1 VFRAHAN
8 AQCVRCHEA
17 GGEGY
22 QAGPVLAGIAT
33 RATPEYLLESLI
45 DPSRQIADGFAT
57 ISLVTR
63 DGEVID
69 GTKLRETSEELTLRL
84 SSGEIRK
91 VAQKEIQKQSTSSVS
106 AMPPMG
112 EVLTLFEIRDLLA
125 YLGTLK

>member
-1 VFRAHAN
+1 M
-8 AQCVRCHEA
+8 
-17 GGEGY
+17 
-22 QAGPVLAGIAT
+22 
-33 RATPEYLLESLI
+33 I
-45 DPSRQIADGFAT
+45 DPSKRIADGFAT

-69 GTKLRETSEELTLRL
+69 GTKLRETNEELTLRL

-91 VAQKEIQKQSTSSVS
+91 VAQKEIQKQSTNSVS